1 MQMIVRVDGD
11 VAISQTLYENPRRH
25 SRCNGMPCRLPTPSS
40 KQQQCFDYSVLTHD
54 VTGRM
59 VLVER

>member
-1 MQMIVRVDGD
+1 MQKIVRVDGD

-25 SRCNGMPCRLPTPSS
+25 SRCNGMACRLPTPLST
-40 KQQQCFDYSVLTHD
+40 QQCFDYSVLAHD
-54 VTGRM
+54 VIGRM